1 MEENSIIVYAITEK
15 GPDIVHSDSSL
26 SQAKLQEISLY
37 HLLLVAQGT
46 WHHKGIFVLPIPI
59 NELNEKSKAIYY
71 GFTVYDEDQQ
81 DPRTNHTRYGCIII
95 FCPNETLAQC
105 NIIELQTKLDKMLSK
120 VSCYQDLKRPS
131 FFNNLKRFVKKEF
144 SVKKKIKA
152 PSLKS
157 SRAKQI
163 EV

>member
-1 MEENSIIVYAITEK
+1 MEQNTIIVYAITEK

-46 WHHKGIFVLPIPI
+46 WHHKGLFILPIPI
-59 NELNEKSKAIYY
+59 TELNESAKAIYY
-71 GFTVYDEDQQ
+71 GFTVYDAEQQ

-95 FCPNETLAQC
+95 FCPNETIAQS
-105 NIIELQTKLDKMLSK
+105 NIIDLQKKLDKMLSK
-120 VSCYQDLKRPS
+120 VSCYQDLKQPS

-144 SVKKKIKA
+144 SVKKKFKV
-152 PSLKS
+152 PELKS
-157 SRAKQI
+157 TRANQI
-163 EV
+163 KV